1 MVSLNKFLSY
11 QPLHQV
17 FSVTTFLIRTLY
29 LNSRKA
35 MFRTLDNG
43 LWFLMMLDDTWLL
56 VDIWCC
62 SCMQISWLK
71 VRFKLIKYVCSVEF
85 SSICHLASQ
94 TSFIEHKP
102 ILSISNRFQQ
112 FHLSIHGSFR
122 FREYDHGNGLYFANF
137 YHKSSNITSFCE
149 SHFSVFILLY
159 KSISNLLSIQLKK
172 F

>member
-1 MVSLNKFLSY
+1 MDGWTTSYFIKSLLTININNWLQQHYFTVQYITLSCS
-11 QPLHQV
+11 L
-17 FSVTTFLIRTLY
+17 
-29 LNSRKA
+29 
-35 MFRTLDNG
+35 G
-43 LWFLMMLDDTWLL
+43 
-56 VDIWCC
+56 DIWCC

-102 ILSISNRFQQ
+102 ILSSNRFQQ